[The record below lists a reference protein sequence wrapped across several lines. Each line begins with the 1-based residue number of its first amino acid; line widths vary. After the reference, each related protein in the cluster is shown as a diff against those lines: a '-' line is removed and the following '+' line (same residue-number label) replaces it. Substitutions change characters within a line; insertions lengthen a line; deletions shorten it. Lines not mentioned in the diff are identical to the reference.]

1 MTFCPTSCPNPYGG
15 ECIDAFPGINP
26 NLSAGGDDKWSSRQ
40 EECRFFQ
47 SCKFARLNHRLSG
60 PL

>member
-26 NLSAGGDDKWSSRQ
+26 NLSAGGTINGPPGRRNAVFFSR
-40 EECRFFQ
+40 
-47 SCKFARLNHRLSG
+47 ANLHD
-60 PL
+60 